1 MRVIVRRLPNPT
13 PFNGHATNQL
23 RAALLWPPKF
33 RQKSFSCGLKTTA
46 SELLCVAEETSTE
59 DPMIRG
65 SLAPLRRTVAVWDL
79 RQRGAAPAGGQ
90 DCAPKPNHPALGL
103 LHLEAA

>member
-1 MRVIVRRLPNPT
+1 MT
-13 PFNGHATNQL
+13 
-23 RAALLWPPKF
+23 
-33 RQKSFSCGLKTTA
+33 
-46 SELLCVAEETSTE
+46 
-59 DPMIRG
+59 RG